1 MTEILTKTRL
11 ARPRL
16 RRRDG
21 DKILLELHEGQDAGW
36 ESVRRL
42 VFLLGRGLLDSPPV
56 ELRYFTGSLRTN
68 EFDFSK
74 SSLVMRRR
82 TLKPFD
88 AWLEE
93 VSARSRG
100 AVDQ

>member
-1 MTEILTKTRL
+1 MR
-11 ARPRL
+11 
-16 RRRDG
+16 
-21 DKILLELHEGQDAGW
+21 
-36 ESVRRL
+36 
-42 VFLLGRGLLDSPPV
+42 RGLLNRPPV
-56 ELRYFTGSLRTN
+56 GLRYFTGSLQTK

-74 SSLVMRRR
+74 PSLVMRRR